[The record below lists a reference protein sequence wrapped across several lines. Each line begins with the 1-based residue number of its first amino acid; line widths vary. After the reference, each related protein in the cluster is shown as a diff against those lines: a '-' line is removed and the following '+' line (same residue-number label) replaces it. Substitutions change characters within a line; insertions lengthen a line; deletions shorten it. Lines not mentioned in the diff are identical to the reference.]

1 MKKVFITI
9 ITALLMYSFLREL
22 DLTKTLTALAGLGT
36 IYIMYRLPMRILEN
50 MKYPLI
56 ILSLL
61 VTASFFVYP
70 KVPSVYALR
79 VAIIFLSF
87 YSLIF
92 YTINMEEKPREFFKE
107 ITALSI
113 LFFSSCF
120 NLFMAGALLLVLS
133 FALALILILFVLERT
148 RMLPFIAG
156 YTLVAGILVWQ
167 HGDNILGG
175 GLTGLGDIQK
185 YVLLASSFTLLIV
198 SFVFFVKK
206 KSIVKILPFFGF
218 LYITVDVL
226 MVLGLKLATGLLY
239 QPVLFFALV
248 SPLVAVML
256 KAEGEKA

>member
-1 MKKVFITI
+1 MKKVFITV
-9 ITALLMYSFLREL
+9 ITMLLMYSFLREL
-22 DLTKTLTALAGLGT
+22 DLMRTLTALAGLGT

-61 VTASFFVYP
+61 VTAFFFVYP
-70 KVPSVYALR
+70 KMPSIYALK
-79 VAIIFLSF
+79 VTIVFLSF

-120 NLFMAGALLLVLS
+120 NLFMTGSLLLMFS

-156 YTLVAGILVWQ
+156 YTVVAGILVWQ
-167 HGDNILGG
+167 HGDNILGS
-175 GLTGLGDIQK
+175 GLAGFGDIQK
-185 YVLLASSFTLLIV
+185 YVLLASSFILLIV
-198 SFVFFVKK
+198 SFAFFVKK
-206 KSIVKILPFFGF
+206 KSIIKVLPFFGF
-218 LYITVDVL
+218 LYVTVDVL

-239 QPVLFFALV
+239 QPILFLALV
-248 SPLVAVML
+248 SPMVAVML
-256 KAEGEKA
+256 KAEGGKA

>member
-1 MKKVFITI
+1 MNKIFITI
-9 ITALLMYSFLREL
+9 ITVLLMYSFLRDL
-22 DLTKTLTALAGLGT
+22 DLIKALTALAGLGT
-36 IYIMYRLPMRILEN
+36 IYIVYRLPMRILEN
-50 MKYPLI
+50 VKYPLI

-61 VTASFFVYP
+61 ATASFFVYP
-70 KVPSVYALR
+70 KVPSMYAIR
-79 VAIIFLSF
+79 VVIIFLSF

-92 YTINMEEKPREFFKE
+92 YTVNMEEKPREFFKE

-133 FALALILILFVLERT
+133 FALALMLILFVLERT

-167 HGDNILGG
+167 HGDNILGA

-239 QPVLFFALV
+239 QPVLFLALA

-256 KAEGEKA
+256 KAEGGKA

>member
-1 MKKVFITI
+1 
-9 ITALLMYSFLREL
+9 MYSFLREL
-22 DLTKTLTALAGLGT
+22 NLIKTMIALGGFGT
-36 IYIMYRLPMRILEN
+36 IYIIYKLPIHILEN

-56 ILSLL
+56 VLSLL
-61 VTASFFVYP
+61 VTALFFFYP
-70 KVPSVYALR
+70 KMPSVYALR
-79 VAIIFLSF
+79 ITIIFLSF

-120 NLFMAGALLLVLS
+120 NLFMTGSLLLVLS
-133 FALALILILFVLERT
+133 FSLSLMLILFVLERT
-148 RMLPFIAG
+148 GMLPFIAG
-156 YTLVAGILVWQ
+156 YTIVAGILVWQ
-167 HGDNILGG
+167 HGDNILGS

-185 YVLLASSFTLLIV
+185 YMLLASSFILLTV

-206 KSIVKILPFFGF
+206 KSIMKILPFFGF

-239 QPVLFFALV
+239 QPILFLALV
-248 SPLVAVML
+248 SPLIAVML
-256 KAEGEKA
+256 KTEGGRA